1 MHNKHKR
8 YVLLSRGERV
18 QRHESLSSWQ
28 GTIFWFSLIETQS
41 CCTAFDFILAV
52 FIRLI
57 KTTLN
62 KTKVN
67 KYIKSTLNTVN
78 MIPWWTGGEA
88 AVSEQELVR
97 FTGYTVITVVSTAW
111 CTFHVA
117 LNTLLLVLVYIVTTR
132 TRGDTRLIWWM
143 TKTMCTRHYIMH
155 VWLMHN
161 KLKNL
166 SCARLLYNK
175 CY

>member
-1 MHNKHKR
+1 MHNKQKR

-62 KTKVN
+62 QTKVN
-67 KYIKSTLNTVN
+67 KYIKSTLKC
-78 MIPWWTGGEA
+78 
-88 AVSEQELVR
+88 VR
-97 FTGYTVITVVSTAW
+97 AGAG
-111 CTFHVA
+111 
-117 LNTLLLVLVYIVTTR
+117 LVYRLYSHYCGVHGMTHIS
-132 TRGDTRLIWWM
+132 RGTEHTPACPRLHSNHPDTWRHTSELMKDQNNVYKALHQACM
-143 TKTMCTRHYIMH
+143 TNAQHCIPISP
-155 VWLMHN
+155 LSFIQLFHN
-161 KLKNL
+161 
-166 SCARLLYNK
+166 Y
-175 CY
+175 